1 MTSSLL
7 TSDNYPA
14 DEMIQTENNSRDKQH
29 QTLDNKECN
38 VEDNGKDT
46 LAEDEG
52 ESKDSHNYSYLRMN
66 NYTCLLSYILQRY

>member
-29 QTLDNKECN
+29 QTLDSKECN

-52 ESKDSHNYSYLRMN
+52 ESKDSHNYWYLRMN